1 MVSNWPHKPV
11 MGVRFPCPQPLK
23 NNLMDMARMFTR
35 FITNRGRYTQVTI
48 PLFVFS
54 YKRKER
60 KKNEKESNT
69 KKKKKERE
77 KRKYGEAVRL
87 EEP

>member
-1 MVSNWPHKPV
+1 
-11 MGVRFPCPQPLK
+11 
-23 NNLMDMARMFTR
+23 MFTR
-35 FITNRGRYTQVTI
+35 FITNRGRYTQDTI

-54 YKRKER
+54 CKRKER

>member
-1 MVSNWPHKPV
+1 
-11 MGVRFPCPQPLK
+11 LK
-23 NNLMDMARMFTR
+23 TR
-35 FITNRGRYTQVTI
+35 FITNRGRYKQGTI